1 MSRSVVRKF
10 GRHVVAH
17 EVEHGDQIPG
27 FCILEVGYGIYG
39 VGFVTLFMK
48 THRSEGRLGL
58 LMLLYLQRLS
68 LLMVAR
74 QWQILV
80 SSRNLAAPWVTV
92 VDLCSRWLSD
102 LLWRREEREKWES
115 DGFFFF
121 FFSNCWI
128 FIFPHV
134 THLLKNERKLE
145 IFKLEVSLSHFLF
158 ILWSIDFNIISYH
171 IIYYIIL
178 NIKKKIAEIFLEF

>member
-10 GRHVVAH
+10 GRHVVAL

-39 VGFVTLFMK
+39 VGFVTWFMK

-80 SSRNLAAPWVTV
+80 SSKNLAAPWVAV
-92 VDLCSRWLSD
+92 VDLFFPMTQWFVVK
-102 LLWRREEREKWES
+102 ERGKRKMRKWWI
-115 DGFFFF
+115 FFFF
-121 FFSNCWI
+121 LT
-128 FIFPHV
+128 V
-134 THLLKNERKLE
+134 G
-145 IFKLEVSLSHFLF
+145 FLF
-158 ILWSIDFNIISYH
+158 FHMSH
-171 IIYYIIL
+171 IYL
-178 NIKKKIAEIFLEF
+178 KMEEIWRYSNWR

>member
-1 MSRSVVRKF
+1 MGRS
-10 GRHVVAH
+10 G
-17 EVEHGDQIPG
+17 
-27 FCILEVGYGIYG
+27 
-39 VGFVTLFMK
+39 GFVFPDDSMICC
-48 THRSEGRLGL
+48 EG
-58 LMLLYLQRLS
+58 
-68 LLMVAR
+68 
-74 QWQILV
+74 
-80 SSRNLAAPWVTV
+80 
-92 VDLCSRWLSD
+92 
-102 LLWRREEREKWES
+102 ERKEKNEKVM
-115 DGFFFF
+115 DFF

-178 NIKKKIAEIFLEF
+178 NIKKKMQNFFLEF

>member
-1 MSRSVVRKF
+1 MKWNIGTRFLGFAYWRLVKVSMVLVLYRDLWKLIDLKWGSDCSWFCTCNSKDL
-10 GRHVVAH
+10 ATT
-17 EVEHGDQIPG
+17 ETWQLHGSQWWICVPG
-27 FCILEVGYGIYG
+27 DYVICCE
-39 VGFVTLFMK
+39 
-48 THRSEGRLGL
+48 
-58 LMLLYLQRLS
+58 
-68 LLMVAR
+68 
-74 QWQILV
+74 
-80 SSRNLAAPWVTV
+80 
-92 VDLCSRWLSD
+92 
-102 LLWRREEREKWES
+102 EERQEKNEKVM
-115 DGFFFF
+115 GF

-178 NIKKKIAEIFLEF
+178 NIKKKIAEFFLEF